1 MRTYTIEQQKTK
13 LEKAIKDALIISNNE
28 LCVLQDYYMEENLRY
43 VVMTEISKAKCFG
56 VFPNT
61 NTSGN
66 LLCFEQSYPKPKKGQ
81 KIKFKPDIVSI
92 KLRKNRGNTYSI
104 NKVNPLVIELKQ
116 NPSLGKIEPDPKPN
130 LFEPTPQKK
139 QIEIKDMKSS
149 LSTDITKV
157 RKYLVKNSDNLR
169 FEIGAVVIVG
179 TGKIDQNN
187 FKKKLEQILVM
198 HQKELKVEISSAKNL
213 LFAWFNPLIE
223 EPELIWLN
231 KKEKIVLG
239 TNKKK

>member
-1 MRTYTIEQQKTK
+1 
-13 LEKAIKDALIISNNE
+13 
-28 LCVLQDYYMEENLRY
+28 
-43 VVMTEISKAKCFG
+43 
-56 VFPNT
+56 
-61 NTSGN
+61 
-66 LLCFEQSYPKPKKGQ
+66 
-81 KIKFKPDIVSI
+81 
-92 KLRKNRGNTYSI
+92 
-104 NKVNPLVIELKQ
+104 
-116 NPSLGKIEPDPKPN
+116 
-130 LFEPTPQKK
+130 
-139 QIEIKDMKSS
+139 MKSS

-179 TGKIDQNN
+179 TGKNDQNN

-198 HQKELKVEISSAKNL
+198 HQKELKYEISSAKNL